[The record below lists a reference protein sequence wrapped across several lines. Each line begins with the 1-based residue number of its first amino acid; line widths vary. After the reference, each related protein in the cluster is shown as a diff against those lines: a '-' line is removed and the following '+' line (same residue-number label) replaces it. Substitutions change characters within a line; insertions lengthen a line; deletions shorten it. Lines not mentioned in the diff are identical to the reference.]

1 MESPQKAR
9 PSSISESCVHALCWT
24 RGFQGL
30 VSNPTLPA
38 QHGCQVREAGGPAWL
53 VEGRSSN
60 T

>member
-1 MESPQKAR
+1 M
-9 PSSISESCVHALCWT
+9 HALCWT

-38 QHGCQVREAGGPAWL
+38 LQSWPPRPTQHGCQVREAGGPAWL